1 MARLA
6 GNAQDM
12 PEHPSLDALPGFRRR
27 IVVEPREG
35 AVLAMLEDDIHCLA
49 VVLRHDGARVTSVE
63 PQFDRLPWTTCPGAM
78 AKLVETFAGLPLS
91 EVTARRDKKQNC
103 THFHDMAVLA
113 AAHAGDRGGVVFDIV
128 ATDAVDDLRSLEIR
142 RDGAVVHRWTERG
155 GRLSEPAEVAGKT
168 LFTLRDWIGTLAGV
182 EQEAARL
189 LQWAAIVAHGRTMPL
204 EEQSVASDI
213 SPNCYTFQPERAVHA
228 IRIGEL
234 RDFSLGAPEPL
245 GSFGNRMLAEIDC
258 RDCPL
263 FREFG
268 RGVWILQ
275 R

>member
-12 PEHPSLDALPGFRRR
+12 PEHASLDALPGFRRR
-27 IVVEPREG
+27 IVVEAREG
-35 AVLAMLEDDIHCLA
+35 VVLAMLEDDIHCLA
-49 VVLRHDGARVTSVE
+49 VVLRHDGARVTAVE
-63 PQFDRLPWTTCPGAM
+63 PQFERLPWTTCPGAQS
-78 AKLVETFAGLPLS
+78 KLVETFAGLPLG

-113 AAHAGDRGGVVFDIV
+113 AAHAFGHAGERGRVVYDIV

-142 RDGAVVHRWTERG
+142 RDGAVVHHWSELG
-155 GRLSEPAEVAGKT
+155 GKLCEPAEVAGKT

-204 EEQSVASDI
+204 EDQSVASDI

-228 IRIGEL
+228 IRNGER

-245 GSFGNRMLAEIDC
+245 DTFGVRMLAAIK
-258 RDCPL
+258 
-263 FREFG
+263 
-268 RGVWILQ
+268 
-275 R
+275 